1 MRRPHTLPCAA
12 VMSALIFLFLP
23 LGTASGEVA
32 FTPMDS
38 PNIEGPVS
46 DAAASGD
53 GKLIFFLAPGEI
65 HVYQTEKGTV
75 IDRYAVDKAYDN
87 LTYADAQ
94 KTLILTS
101 SRGKAPQIYRVD
113 LVHEILLEGLP
124 VQGPQDA
131 PVTIAV
137 FSDYQCPYCARM
149 EGFLQQVIARYPGKI
164 RFVMKH
170 YPLSSHKHARQ
181 ASLAA
186 LAANRQGKFWDF
198 HAALFKHYKEL
209 DDKKIEE
216 IAKGLG
222 LDLDQWRKDMDD
234 PAIEAIIDRDLEN
247 GNRIG
252 IEGTPTVFVN
262 GKEAGVD
269 KDFFQQIEAEIGS
282 SR

>member
-1 MRRPHTLPCAA
+1 MRRPHTLPCA
-12 VMSALIFLFLP
+12 VMISVLIFIFLP
-23 LGTASGEVA
+23 LSAAWGEVT
-32 FTPMDS
+32 FTPTVS
-38 PNIEGPVS
+38 PKIEGPVS
-46 DAAASGD
+46 DTAAASD
-53 GKLIFFLAPGEI
+53 GKLIFFLTPGEI
-65 HVYQTEKGTV
+65 QVYQTEKGTI
-75 IDRYAVDKAYDN
+75 IDRFAVDKAYDG
-87 LTYADAQ
+87 LTYTDAR
-94 KTLILTS
+94 KALILTS
-101 SRGKAPQIYRVD
+101 SRGKTPQVYRVD

-124 VQGPQDA
+124 IKGPEDA

-149 EGFLQQVIARYPGKI
+149 DGFLQQVMARYPGKI

-170 YPLSSHKHARQ
+170 FPLPSHKYARQ

-186 LAANRQGKFWDF
+186 LAANRQGKFWAF
-198 HAALFKHYKEL
+198 HEALFKHYKEI

-222 LDLDQWRKDMDD
+222 LDLDRWHKDMDG
-234 PAIEAIIDRDLEN
+234 PAIEATIDRDLEN

-252 IEGTPTVFVN
+252 VGGTPTVFVN